1 MIWNMAA
8 SAFKTIPITERVFL
22 RVNADFLNN
31 VFNMPGTNLPGA
43 DGVIL
48 NRTSANS
55 PRVLQLTM
63 RLTW

>member
-1 MIWNMAA
+1 MRIA
-8 SAFKTIPITERVFL
+8 
-22 RVNADFLNN
+22 LNL
-31 VFNMPGTNLPGA
+31 PGKHAPGA

-55 PRVLQLTM
+55 PRVVQSTM